1 MMGGCC
7 GGLGLLGGWGWF
19 GALLNLFLVLL
30 FVGGVVWLI
39 VWLVRRSGYGGRG
52 LPTAP
57 FQAPPPGSVDDPKVI
72 LKARYARGEITREQY
87 LQMLNDLE
95 GPEVPR

>member
-7 GGLGLLGGWGWF
+7 GGLGWLGGWGWF

-30 FVGGVVWLI
+30 FIGGVVWLV
-39 VWLVRRSGYGGRG
+39 VWLVRRAGYGGRG
-52 LPTAP
+52 LPTTP
-57 FQAPPPGSVDDPKVI
+57 FQTPPAGNVDDPKVI

-87 LQMLNDLE
+87 LQMLRDLE
-95 GPEVPR
+95 GEEVRR